1 MLGAA
6 LFLSNYTF
14 SKWGLWQSVFSLISF
29 RGHVLSSTFFCFFF
43 RGHAF
48 LYINEMPVTGFF

>member
-29 RGHVLSSTFFCFFF
+29 RGHVLSSTLFFVFFS
-43 RGHAF
+43 GSCV

>member
-14 SKWGLWQSVFSLISF
+14 SKWGLWQSVFLLYLF
-29 RGHVLSSTFFCFFF
+29 GGMFCLQRFFF
-43 RGHAF
+43 VFSGSCV